1 MVSCGASSILT
12 KETWNRFTPN
22 INSDGRRWNWIS
34 LIQLVRL
41 EDLDHANTLHKQGQD
56 GRMKFKHLCGRRNLP
71 KKLEEQQVNAG
82 GSASPSSLASWG
94 REETDA
100 SCSTSDEAGSGK
112 QGVHKRDAKKQ
123 KTSQKWIFCLWTS
136 CEGSYNQDGRA
147 RVLMRMW

>member
-1 MVSCGASSILT
+1 LKQVHT
-12 KETWNRFTPN
+12 N
-22 INSDGRRWNWIS
+22 INGDGRRWKQVLVIGGQCIIFSAECTFSSKNNKE
-34 LIQLVRL
+34 IQLVRQ
-41 EDLDHANTLHKQGQD
+41 EDLDHKNTLHKQGQD

-123 KTSQKWIFCLWTS
+123 KTSQK
-136 CEGSYNQDGRA
+136 
-147 RVLMRMW
+147 